1 MILNEGGNVF
11 KSPEGE
17 PATQRINKADVEP
30 TLKWLEKI
38 TGLDHVSNMLGST
51 GIKPTS
57 GDLDVAVDKANVDK
71 DGLVSKLS
79 AWVQKNHPDD
89 DVKQWIAK
97 SGISVH
103 FKTPI
108 NGNEKLGFVQT
119 DLMFGDPKFMQFA
132 LRGDEKSEFKGQHR
146 MIMMASI
153 AKALGYKW
161 SPTNGLVDRLTNKE
175 VTKDPDE
182 VAKILL
188 GDGSNAGDLKSVE
201 TINAKIKSDPNYE
214 ALVKDA
220 KDFFEK
226 EGLVLP
232 Q

>member
-17 PATQRINKADVEP
+17 PATQRINQADVEP

-57 GDLDVAVDKANVDK
+57 GDLDVAVDKASTDK
-71 DGLVSKLS
+71 DSLVAKLKG
-79 AWVQKNHPDD
+79 WVEKNHPKDD
-89 DVKQWIAK
+89 PKQWIAK

-132 LRGDEKSEFKGQHR
+132 LRGDAKSEFKGQHR

-182 VAKILL
+182 VAKVLL
-188 GDGSNAGDLKSVE
+188 GDGATVNDLKSVE
-201 TINAKIKSDPNYE
+201 TINNKIKSDPNYE

-220 KDFFEK
+220 KEYFEK
-226 EGLVLP
+226 DGLVLP
-232 Q
+232 K